1 MGTFENLGGLAP
13 RFLRPCPADCKVF
26 GFFRLTY
33 EANKTSM
40 KDSLKM
46 LQLVNSEKNYFSFL
60 PLVIN
65 VDYLITLLII

>member
-1 MGTFENLGGLAP
+1 
-13 RFLRPCPADCKVF
+13 
-26 GFFRLTY
+26 
-33 EANKTSM
+33 M